1 MKRIIIEGNKPLS
14 GKIKIGGAKN
24 SVVAL
29 IPAAIMANGNVHISN
44 VPNISDRDALI
55 EILKLL
61 NVKVVNNKDTM
72 DIDASNMEN
81 VVIPENLSNKLRA
94 SYYFMGSLLARFK
107 HVEIYFPG
115 GCNIGSRPIDLHLKG
130 FESLGATITKE
141 DTKYIIDKYL
151 EFIESIPAYDLDD
164 ASEYLVVAA
173 ELIHLKSRLLL
184 NLDSESE
191 DNDEF
196 SINSEEDLKNKL
208 IEYERYQ
215 NVTNVFK
222 ELEEKRNEFF
232 TKLPENLN
240 EFVDTKEKLEGNM
253 DVELLKNALIELN
266 KRMSYQKPI
275 NTRITRKEI
284 SVEERKEYIREFIS
298 KRKNVKFTDLF
309 EEYNKD
315 VVVATFLS
323 ILDMCK
329 TQEITLR
336 QDSNFGEI
344 YIERVNV

>member
-1 MKRIIIEGNKPLS
+1 MKLCINDFEGPLDLLLHLV
-14 GKIKIGGAKN
+14 KTAK
-24 SVVAL
+24 
-29 IPAAIMANGNVHISN
+29 
-44 VPNISDRDALI
+44 
-55 EILKLL
+55 
-61 NVKVVNNKDTM
+61 M
-72 DIDASNMEN
+72 DI
-81 VVIPENLSNKLRA
+81 
-94 SYYFMGSLLARFK
+94 Y
-107 HVEIYFPG
+107 EI
-115 GCNIGSRPIDLHLKG
+115 
-130 FESLGATITKE
+130 

-151 EFIESIPAYDLDD
+151 EFIESVPKDDLDD
-164 ASEYLVVAA
+164 ASEYLVMAA

-184 NLDSESE
+184 NLDSDSE

-253 DVELLKNALIELN
+253 DVELLKVALIELN

-275 NTRITRKEI
+275 NTRITKKEI

-309 EEYNKD
+309 EEYSKD

>member
-1 MKRIIIEGNKPLS
+1 MKLCINDFEGPLDLLLHLV
-14 GKIKIGGAKN
+14 KTAK
-24 SVVAL
+24 
-29 IPAAIMANGNVHISN
+29 
-44 VPNISDRDALI
+44 
-55 EILKLL
+55 
-61 NVKVVNNKDTM
+61 M
-72 DIDASNMEN
+72 DI
-81 VVIPENLSNKLRA
+81 
-94 SYYFMGSLLARFK
+94 Y
-107 HVEIYFPG
+107 EI
-115 GCNIGSRPIDLHLKG
+115 
-130 FESLGATITKE
+130 

-151 EFIESIPAYDLDD
+151 EFIESVPKDDLDD
-164 ASEYLVVAA
+164 ASEYLVMAA

-275 NTRITRKEI
+275 NTRITKKEI

-309 EEYNKD
+309 EEYSKD

>member
-1 MKRIIIEGNKPLS
+1 MKLCINDFEGPLDLLLHLV
-14 GKIKIGGAKN
+14 KTAK
-24 SVVAL
+24 
-29 IPAAIMANGNVHISN
+29 
-44 VPNISDRDALI
+44 
-55 EILKLL
+55 
-61 NVKVVNNKDTM
+61 M
-72 DIDASNMEN
+72 DI
-81 VVIPENLSNKLRA
+81 
-94 SYYFMGSLLARFK
+94 Y
-107 HVEIYFPG
+107 EI
-115 GCNIGSRPIDLHLKG
+115 
-130 FESLGATITKE
+130 

-151 EFIESIPAYDLDD
+151 EFIKSIPAYDLDD
-164 ASEYLVVAA
+164 ASEYLVMAA

-253 DVELLKNALIELN
+253 DVELLKVALIELN

-309 EEYNKD
+309 EEYSKD